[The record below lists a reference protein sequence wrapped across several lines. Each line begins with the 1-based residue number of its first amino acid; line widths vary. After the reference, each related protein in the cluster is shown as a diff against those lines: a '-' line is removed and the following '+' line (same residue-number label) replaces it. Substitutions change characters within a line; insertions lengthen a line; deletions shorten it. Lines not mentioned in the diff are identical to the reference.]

1 MTHSSDMVIH
11 RGPGAGP
18 SSRPGRREEAWQWAI
33 SAPAILFIVFLLVLP
48 LIWLIWLSFRQGDAF
63 TLAHYSRIALDP
75 AYAGSMWLTLK
86 LALAVTFLCVLVGYP
101 LCYMLAN
108 TKPWIANLCLIL
120 VIVPFWTS
128 LLVRTYAWLVL
139 LQRSGIVNNLLL
151 KGGLVEQ
158 PLYLMHNITGTLI
171 GMFHIMLP
179 FFVLPLYASLKRID
193 GDLLKAAASVGASP
207 WTSFWRVYFPLS
219 SSGLVAGGLLVFVVS
234 LGFYITPALLGGG
247 KTITISILLERNVNL
262 FMEWGS
268 ASSVATVF
276 LLIMGL
282 LFWVANRFVS
292 LERMFEGG

>member
-1 MTHSSDMVIH
+1 M
-11 RGPGAGP
+11 
-18 SSRPGRREEAWQWAI
+18 SSRRGRREEAWQWAI

-48 LIWLIWLSFRQGDAF
+48 LIWLLWLSFRQGDDF
-63 TLAHYSRIALDP
+63 TLAHYARIAFDP
-75 AYAGSMWLTLK
+75 AYAESMWLTLR
-86 LALAVTFLCVLVGYP
+86 LALAVTFLCVIVGYP

-108 TKPWIANLCLIL
+108 TKPWISNLCLIL

-151 KGGLVEQ
+151 KAELVEQ
-158 PLYLMHNITGTLI
+158 PLYLMHNATGTLI

-193 GDLLKAAASVGASP
+193 ADLLKAAASVGASP

-219 SSGLVAGGLLVFVVS
+219 SSGLVAGALLVFVVS